1 MPNFCQISTRQAK
14 KQQNITH
21 AQEKL
26 VSRKGLWV
34 GQDTGFHKQSLQS
47 SSFQYIQKLKKN
59 LKKMVD
65 QISLNVQRTTLKEDQ
80 MDILELNMKQPKL
93 KNKVQSEKY

>member
-1 MPNFCQISTRQAK
+1 
-14 KQQNITH
+14 
-21 AQEKL
+21 
-26 VSRKGLWV
+26 
-34 GQDTGFHKQSLQS
+34 
-47 SSFQYIQKLKKN
+47 
-59 LKKMVD
+59 MVD